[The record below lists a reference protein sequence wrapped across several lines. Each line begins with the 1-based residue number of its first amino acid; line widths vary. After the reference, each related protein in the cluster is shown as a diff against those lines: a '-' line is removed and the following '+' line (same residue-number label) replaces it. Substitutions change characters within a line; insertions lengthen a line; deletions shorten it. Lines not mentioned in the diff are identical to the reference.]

1 MSIVERNQSGTARPA
16 VDRALKMRPTP
27 PSHLTPKIRARS
39 MAAVAVV
46 ETGAGG
52 ASSCCEA
59 SRGSHKN
66 STYAVPVEGPRFGRR
81 NSWHFQTFE
90 AATGCGDALAGDDNN
105 TDGKSKASLSRGA
118 ANPVGSFVQA
128 EPDSWTSCCGG
139 REKLAAHT
147 LVQLQGVDNL

>member
-1 MSIVERNQSGTARPA
+1 
-16 VDRALKMRPTP
+16 MRPTP

-66 STYAVPVEGPRFGRR
+66 STYAVPVEGPRVRVLCVARVSCPG
-81 NSWHFQTFE
+81 
-90 AATGCGDALAGDDNN
+90 AGCVFKGSEPHLPFFLPPSPHLCDTPVGP
-105 TDGKSKASLSRGA
+105 GKS
-118 ANPVGSFVQA
+118 V
-128 EPDSWTSCCGG
+128 
-139 REKLAAHT
+139 HT
-147 LVQLQGVDNL
+147 DVRILWAWQMA